1 MWPRGR
7 SQKKR
12 IIKKPN
18 IDFPSLQPCQ
28 SIPPIKE
35 FECDSGVVCK
45 EDCKLEIN
53 MKSFGE
59 AKCSKPC
66 DSGDGPGQKTYKVKY
81 VKASQGE
88 PGDKGSCELD
98 EEGKIEGKEY
108 DVTVDC
114 NKEKCP

>member
-1 MWPRGR
+1 
-7 SQKKR
+7 
-12 IIKKPN
+12 
-18 IDFPSLQPCQ
+18 
-28 SIPPIKE
+28 
-35 FECDSGVVCK
+35 
-45 EDCKLEIN
+45 

-98 EEGKIEGKEY
+98 EEGKVEGKSMM
-108 DVTVDC
+108 
-114 NKEKCP
+114 